1 MRQRSSKSSKRN
13 LSRQQTGK
21 TFTTNRCVS
30 SPLTGDGKFK
40 KRKDFLLKL
49 NICILIE
56 EAERILGLDSFIQ
69 DDDDASSTQATIV
82 EPREVLVL
90 NASHSAHTKENG
102 IEFLFEIIS
111 IVDYLD
117 ENVHPSEMN
126 AAEEPVIEE
135 PVVPP
140 GLFFFNKEHI

>member
-1 MRQRSSKSSKRN
+1 MVNSKK
-13 LSRQQTGK
+13 Q
-21 TFTTNRCVS
+21 
-30 SPLTGDGKFK
+30 
-40 KRKDFLLKL
+40 KDFLLKL

-56 EAERILGLDSFIQ
+56 EAERILGLDSFTQ
-69 DDDDASSTQATIV
+69 EDDDDDSSTQATIV
-82 EPREVLVL
+82 EPGEVLVL

-111 IVDYLD
+111 IVGYLD

-126 AAEEPVIEE
+126 AVEEPVIEE

-140 GLFFFNKEHI
+140 GLFFFNKENI